1 MPLFARRK
9 DLRVQ
14 GFIHNLVNNN
24 CPELIA
30 MIEGP
35 RLDRRVNLTIVVLI
49 IPIKGGRPQ
58 PSEAFNVVTKEFSNT
73 GLAIVLDE
81 PIALDDVVIGFRRE
95 ADMTFARGKAKHLN
109 PLGGGFHQLGFRLTE
124 MVHVGDHPE
133 LKSVSFQAGLLPPIS
148 TNAAR

>member
-1 MPLFARRK
+1 MPLFGRK
-9 DLRVQ
+9 KELQ
-14 GFIHNLVNNN
+14 IQSFIHHLVNNN

-35 RLDRRVNLTIVVLI
+35 RTDSRVNLTVVVLI
-49 IPIKGGRPQ
+49 IPVKSGRPQ
-58 PSEAFNVVTKEFSNT
+58 PSEAFNAVTKEFSNT

-95 ADMTFARGKAKHLN
+95 ADMTFVRGKAKHLN

-124 MVHVGDHPE
+124 MVHVDDLPE
-133 LKSVSFQAGLLPPIS
+133 LKSVSFQAGSLPPIS